1 MRKTIVWD
9 DIDAILSLFLDDTNT
24 AEPIYVQAQRIFS
37 WNWSLRFLA
46 QHTPREKQEVI
57 VVNNDERSAILPAD
71 FLGIK
76 AIYDSAAALWLRA
89 MRIAQGSVRYD
100 DGDVQQFWIWGNK
113 LHFERDVTIGG
124 SDVLLYYWAYWPE
137 VVEVDDVVE
146 MGQIIIPS
154 WAEMP
159 LCHLTAATCLAP
171 GAISAARIRN
181 FNISVDS
188 GRPTDNSRAVQA
200 REHLFWWNQAIEM
213 VAPSDWNQ
221 YV

>member
-1 MRKTIVWD
+1 MRKTTIWD
-9 DIDAILSLFLDDTNT
+9 DIDTTLSLFLDDTNA

-57 VVNNDERSAILPAD
+57 VVNTDERSAILPAD

-89 MRIAQGSVRYD
+89 MRIAQGSVRFD
-100 DGDVQQFWIWGNK
+100 DGDTQQFWIWGNK
-113 LHFERDVTIGG
+113 LHFERDVDIGG
-124 SDVLLYYWAYWPE
+124 TDLLLYYWAYWPE
-137 VVEVDDVVE
+137 IVEVNDVVE
-146 MGQIIIPS
+146 MGQVVIPS

-159 LCHLTAATCLAP
+159 LCHLTAANCLAP

-200 REHLFWWNQAIEM
+200 REHLFWWNQAIDM
-213 VAPSDWNQ
+213 VAPSDWGQ